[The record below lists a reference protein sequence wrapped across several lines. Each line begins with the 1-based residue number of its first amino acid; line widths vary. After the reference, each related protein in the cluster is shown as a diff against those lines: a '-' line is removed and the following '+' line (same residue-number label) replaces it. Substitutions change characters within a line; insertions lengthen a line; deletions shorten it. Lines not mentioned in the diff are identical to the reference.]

1 MDERTERGVG
11 MTTDSFL
18 LELFKE
24 EHTHAR
30 HTETQRLEVTK
41 FLLVGGGVL
50 FGFMGTLKFSI
61 YCLPFGVVIILLGLT
76 GVAITSTYVD
86 RFDDHRGRA
95 RALRVAIDGMVSPS
109 GLAKKIYADNQIRKT
124 ERVRDF
130 WIKINYG
137 VVILGAICLLCNVLA
152 VAARMQTNSGSH
164 TCTERIM
171 HQLSLN

>member
-1 MDERTERGVG
+1 

-41 FLLVGGGVL
+41 FLLVGAGVL

-95 RALRVAIDGMVSPS
+95 RALRMAIDCTVSPS
-109 GLAKKIYADNQIRKT
+109 GLAKKIYDENRIRKKP
-124 ERVRDF
+124 RVRDF
-130 WIKINYG
+130 WIRINYG
-137 VVILGAICLLCNVLA
+137 VVIMGAICLVCNVLA
-152 VAARMQTNSGSH
+152 VAARMQTDSCSH
-164 TCTERIM
+164 TFKERIM
-171 HQLSLN
+171 HQLFLN